1 MSKENLEQFIN
12 KIAENSQ
19 LQSQLGEETD
29 TDTLIALGAEN
40 GYEFSLEDFQESTE
54 LSDEELDG
62 VAGGRG
68 SISSNRISEAISKQ
82 SWMPLLKQSGNKLS
96 FTTVDQ
102 VPINESA
109 SGNSNNMMPQSA
121 PGCSFGK

>member
-1 MSKENLEQFIN
+1 
-12 KIAENSQ
+12 
-19 LQSQLGEETD
+19 
-29 TDTLIALGAEN
+29 LGAEN

-68 SISSNRISEAISKQ
+68 SISSNRISQAISKQ

-102 VPINESA
+102 MPINESA

-121 PGCSFGK
+121 PGCSFG

>member
-68 SISSNRISEAISKQ
+68 SISSNRISQAISKQ
-82 SWMPLLKQSGNKLS
+82 AWMPLLKQSGNKLS

-102 VPINESA
+102 MPINESA

-121 PGCSFGK
+121 PGCSFG

>member
-68 SISSNRISEAISKQ
+68 SISSNRISQAISKQ

-102 VPINESA
+102 MPINESA

-121 PGCSFGK
+121 PGCSFG

>member
-12 KIAENSQ
+12 KIAENTQ

-68 SISSNRISEAISKQ
+68 SRSSNRISQAISKQ

-102 VPINESA
+102 MPINESA

-121 PGCSFGK
+121 PGCSFG

>member
-12 KIAENSQ
+12 KIAENAQ

-40 GYEFSLEDFQESTE
+40 GYEFSLEDFQESAE

-68 SISSNRISEAISKQ
+68 SISSDSIKQAISTQ
-82 SWMPLLKQSGNKLS
+82 SWMPLLKKTGNRLS
-96 FTTVDQ
+96 FTTVEQ
-102 VPINESA
+102 MPINESA

-121 PGCSFGK
+121 PGCSFG

>member
-68 SISSNRISEAISKQ
+68 SISSNRISQAISKQ

-102 VPINESA
+102 MPINESA
-109 SGNSNNMMPQSA
+109 SGNSNNMMPPSA
-121 PGCSFGK
+121 PGGSFG

>member
-12 KIAENSQ
+12 KIAENAQ

-68 SISSNRISEAISKQ
+68 SISSNRISQAISKQ

-102 VPINESA
+102 MPINESA

-121 PGCSFGK
+121 PGCSFG

>member
-40 GYEFSLEDFQESTE
+40 GYEFSLEDFQESAE

-68 SISSNRISEAISKQ
+68 SISSDSIKRAISTQ
-82 SWMPLLKQSGNKLS
+82 SWMPLLKKTGNRLS
-96 FTTVDQ
+96 FTTVEQ
-102 VPINESA
+102 MPINEAA
-109 SGNSNNMMPQSA
+109 SGNGNNMMPQSA
-121 PGCSFGK
+121 PGCSFG

>member
-121 PGCSFGK
+121 PGCSFG

>member
-1 MSKENLEQFIN
+1 MSKENLVQFIN

-68 SISSNRISEAISKQ
+68 SISSNRISQAISKQ

-102 VPINESA
+102 MPINESA

-121 PGCSFGK
+121 PGCSFG

>member
-68 SISSNRISEAISKQ
+68 SISSNRISQAISKQ

-102 VPINESA
+102 TPINESA

-121 PGCSFGK
+121 PGCSFG

>member
-68 SISSNRISEAISKQ
+68 SISSNRFSEAISKQ

-121 PGCSFGK
+121 PGCSFG

>member
-12 KIAENSQ
+12 KIAENAQ

-54 LSDEELDG
+54 LSDEELDE

-68 SISSNRISEAISKQ
+68 SISSDSIKQAISTR
-82 SWMPLLKQSGNKLS
+82 SWMPLLKKTGNRLS
-96 FTTVDQ
+96 FTTVEQ
-102 VPINESA
+102 MPINESA

-121 PGCSFGK
+121 PGCSFG